1 MQTTNRKCDMGSK
14 GKKSVGSSA
23 LENKPTQSGRA
34 ERPTQ
39 YTNII
44 PVFMK
49 DRDYGLQLAKKRFD

>member
-1 MQTTNRKCDMGSK
+1 MGSK